1 MARFTPA
8 LVLLLSVGPAALGAQ
23 TRSHTEG
30 WLLNAHVGAAAG
42 NVDDGD
48 TEAGFG
54 GGAIVGYGF
63 SPEWQVFIGGDAT
76 SMDISNPQLTGG
88 YTIYQGDV
96 GARLNFPDPTATFV
110 AYVIGAV
117 TGQFATGTVTG
128 GENVNADAE
137 LAGWGGS
144 IGTGF
149 GFFFNPALALD
160 TQVQFTFG
168 QFTYA
173 DLTGANAGR
182 LPNNIQNWVT
192 RLNVGLT
199 WYPQAPR

>member
-1 MARFTPA
+1 MSRSTLTLA
-8 LVLLLSVGPAALGAQ
+8 LLLSIGPTALAGQ
-23 TRSHTEG
+23 TRSNTEG

-42 NVDDGD
+42 NVEDGD
-48 TEAGFG
+48 TEAGLG
-54 GGAIVGYGF
+54 GGVIVGYGF
-63 SPEWQVFIGGDAT
+63 TPEWQVFVGGDAT
-76 SMDISNPQLTGG
+76 SMDISNPALTGE

-117 TGQFATGTVTG
+117 TGQFAKGTITG
-128 GENVNADAE
+128 GENQSADAE

-149 GFFFNPALALD
+149 HVFFNPALALD

-168 QFTYA
+168 QFTHA

-182 LPNNIQNWVT
+182 LDNARQNWFT

-199 WYPQAPR
+199 WYPQAPY